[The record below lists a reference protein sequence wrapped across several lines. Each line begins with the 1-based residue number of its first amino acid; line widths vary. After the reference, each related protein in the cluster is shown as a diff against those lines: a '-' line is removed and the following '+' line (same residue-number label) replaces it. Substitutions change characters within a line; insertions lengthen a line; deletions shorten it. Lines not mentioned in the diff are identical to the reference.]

1 MCTRSFY
8 EQKATVGMPGRPLW
22 PVGDYGGQN
31 VLRDPR
37 NRGIAVAAF
46 RPPMGDTVTGCF
58 GHAPHTKHDLGQ
70 TNAHVRAKRPQ
81 HQWHWHRRGPVPA
94 VALGH
99 QNCRR
104 TSSSRHRRRR
114 RWCRCCRCCRPARLL
129 HRPLVGVHGLDR
141 PDPGAVDRCA
151 LRYLGSSPLALPDRA
166 SLAAEVNVALA
177 GSAAPRAGDTVR
189 HDLRDVIDLLPG
201 ALARRLAARL
211 AEHLQQPA
219 AVAGLLAAGAT
230 SPLAL

>member
-8 EQKATVGMPGRPLW
+8 EQKATVGMHGRPLW
-22 PVGDYGGQN
+22 PVGGYGGQN

-37 NRGIAVAAF
+37 NRSISVAAF
-46 RPPMGDTVTGCF
+46 RPPSGDPVTGCF
-58 GHAPHTKHDLGQ
+58 GHAPHTKLDLGR

-81 HQWHWHRRGPVPA
+81 HKWHWHRRGPVPA
-94 VALGH
+94 VAFGH

-104 TSSSRHRRRR
+104 TSSSRPRRRR
-114 RWCRCCRCCRPARLL
+114 RWCRCCRCCRPA
-129 HRPLVGVHGLDR
+129 
-141 PDPGAVDRCA
+141 
-151 LRYLGSSPLALPDRA
+151 S
-166 SLAAEVNVALA
+166 AE
-177 GSAAPRAGDTVR
+177 PRAGDTVR
-189 HDLRDVIDLLPG
+189 HDLRDVIDLLSG